1 MKENTQPENYRDVL
15 FYDGGA
21 DKGWVIPSC
30 APTNKTMKWQGKEYP
45 VFMLDTSAASHPAYT
60 GKQRD
65 YSNAGRASKF
75 NQRYKSAMDALR
87 KKEK

>member
-1 MKENTQPENYRDVL
+1 
-15 FYDGGA
+15 
-21 DKGWVIPSC
+21 
-30 APTNKTMKWQGKEYP
+30 MKWQGKEYP

-65 YSNAGRASKF
+65 YSNEGRASKF